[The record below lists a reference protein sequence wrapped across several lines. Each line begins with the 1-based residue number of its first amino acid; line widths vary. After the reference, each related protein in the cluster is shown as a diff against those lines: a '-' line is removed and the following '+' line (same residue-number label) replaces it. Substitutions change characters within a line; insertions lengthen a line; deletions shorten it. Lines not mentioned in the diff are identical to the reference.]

1 MVISL
6 EPEEAMAVVHFA
18 VPPTASY
25 VPAAGF
31 TTVYEKITSALI
43 AKLAITA
50 AANVKIFFMC
60 FFVFKLN
67 EKIGFLLCFA
77 KFILQNRMQRYNF
90 SRIYANK
97 LRKKTFFL
105 QFASICA
112 PVAYPCYLF
121 VIQHRVS

>member
-50 AANVKIFFMC
+50 AANVKIFFM
-60 FFVFKLN
+60 FFCVFKLN
-67 EKIGFLLCFA
+67 EKIGFYCVLLSSFC
-77 KFILQNRMQRYNF
+77 KIEC
-90 SRIYANK
+90 K
-97 LRKKTFFL
+97 GTTFH
-105 QFASICA
+105 
-112 PVAYPCYLF
+112 AYTQ
-121 VIQHRVS
+121 IN